1 MLSAT
6 VTKLAWTDPRSTTA
20 SHSTAATAE
29 SSTGA
34 VRQLAGDDQSQHRVG
49 RRHSGCRHR
58 HVRRRRC
65 QLCGHRHILGDG
77 LHRCRHRRGARQ
89 SSGSLATASRKL
101 RQAIPHSGCL
111 AAPYTARID
120 VVLLY
125 GPDSPGA
132 LILTLFWDKIDS
144 GEIAG
149 YYQNL
154 VAAIKSRGEKAGKV
168 PKIVFTTY
176 PQPLPSAGQSD
187 DCFEVGDLARDELD
201 YLSTFENT
209 LKATLRA
216 RRAGSPACRSP
227 RCPASCRG
235 TSTARAIRGRT
246 GPACCFTTTTASRR
260 SIRRRMAR
268 PPSWRS

>member
-1 MLSAT
+1 MSALRT
-6 VTKLAWTDPRSTTA
+6 S
-20 SHSTAATAE
+20 SHS
-29 SSTGA
+29 
-34 VRQLAGDDQSQHRVG
+34 
-49 RRHSGCRHR
+49 
-58 HVRRRRC
+58 
-65 QLCGHRHILGDG
+65 GDG

-101 RQAIPHSGCL
+101 RQAIPHRGCL

-120 VVLLY
+120 VALLY

-149 YYQNL
+149 HYQNL

-216 RRAGSPACRSP
+216 RRAGSPACLSP

-246 GPACCFTTTTASRR
+246 GSVLLHNDDSLAPFHPTPNGQAAIVAVVKGSLQPR
-260 SIRRRMAR
+260 
-268 PPSWRS
+268 